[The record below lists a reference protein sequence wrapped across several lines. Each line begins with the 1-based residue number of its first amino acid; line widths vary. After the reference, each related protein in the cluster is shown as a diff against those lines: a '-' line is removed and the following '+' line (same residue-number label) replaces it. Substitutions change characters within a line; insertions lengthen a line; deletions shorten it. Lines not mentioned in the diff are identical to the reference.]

1 MTENLLK
8 EAMDCGWVTMGIRVP
23 PPPPTW
29 NFVVDFSKR
38 WSSMDEGDFLDVL
51 DVRVH
56 WDKFIQQRPGGAY
69 TAHVRVAS
77 QYRVDKGAF
86 ETDVYLP
93 PIGTKPDE
101 EWAKE
106 VARLAVEKAID
117 KGWLETCEMSLASGL
132 GHNWRNWRNE
142 R

>member
-29 NFVVDFSKR
+29 NFVVDLSKR
-38 WSSMDEGDFLDVL
+38 WSTMDEPDFLDLL

-69 TAHVRVAS
+69 TAHVRVLSLCGSSNA
-77 QYRVDKGAF
+77 
-86 ETDVYLP
+86 
-93 PIGTKPDE
+93 
-101 EWAKE
+101 
-106 VARLAVEKAID
+106 AR
-117 KGWLETCEMSLASGL
+117 S
-132 GHNWRNWRNE
+132 
-142 R
+142 